1 MMKLLILF
9 LCMVFFPLTLSAQ
22 VRLTDEKV
30 KKVIDKMES
39 NSVELIK
46 VKVLKKWKA
55 LELSNDMKSQ
65 MDYNVVRVKYKTKGT
80 VKIAIIDRNL
90 VPVNYDFKRT
100 M

>member
-9 LCMVFFPLTLSAQ
+9 LCMVCFPLTISAQ
-22 VRLTDEKV
+22 VRLTV

-65 MDYNVVRVKYKTKGT
+65 MDYNVVRVKYKIKGT
-80 VKIAIIDRNL
+80 VKTAIIDRNL

>member
-9 LCMVFFPLTLSAQ
+9 LCMVCFPLTISAQ
-22 VRLTDEKV
+22 VRLTV

-65 MDYNVVRVKYKTKGT
+65 MDYNVVRVKYKIKGT